1 VSHAVA
7 QDDNGNPPT
16 DRQILMQPNADTD
29 AKPRDL
35 KYPFEATD
43 LVEQALGSRSVN
55 PHGFRVRHRTSWPS
69 PEGGYSD
76 ASFIVHNFG
85 AATVGT
91 GLFIGGAGSTR
102 LAADKTR
109 FRSTAGTAYD
119 TGVWIHGT
127 TRTAIKVEG
136 EVESPLGVLAP
147 GQPAAGVALH
157 MDQTGGPSARKV
169 IGWTDDPS
177 QRLVTIGYD
186 PDPDPASKSSKSFLI
201 AGAET
206 VKIVGAKTFDLGGA
220 KIANAA
226 PSAGLPTLRGTVS
239 VPAVQPASQGSTQ
252 PRVVA
257 ATARVTFPS
266 PVSGDYLAMVA
277 PGWMTGFGVAKRE
290 DGFTVTFDTAPPAA
304 PPGQSA
310 QETFDWI
317 VYR

>member
-1 VSHAVA
+1 
-7 QDDNGNPPT
+7 
-16 DRQILMQPNADTD
+16 MQPNADTD
-29 AKPRDL
+29 ASPRNL

-43 LVEQALGSRSVN
+43 PVEQALGSRSVN
-55 PHGFRVRHRTSWPS
+55 PHGFRVRHRTSWPTQS
-69 PEGGYSD
+69 IGYPD
-76 ASFIVHNFG
+76 VSFSAANFG
-85 AATVGT
+85 AAQVAA
-91 GLFIGGAGSTR
+91 GLLIGGAGSTR

-109 FRSTAGTAYD
+109 FRGPGGTAYD

-147 GQPAAGVALH
+147 GQPAAGVALY
-157 MDQTGGPSARKV
+157 MDQRGGPAARKV
-169 IGWTDDPS
+169 IGWTDDPG
-177 QRLVTIGYD
+177 QKLVTIGYD

-220 KIANAA
+220 KISGAA

-239 VPAVQPASQGSTQ
+239 VPAAQPASQGSTQ

-257 ATARVTFPS
+257 ATASVTFPS
-266 PVSGDYLAMVA
+266 PVSGDYIAMVA

-304 PPGQSA
+304 PPGQSG